1 MNDWRKKIYEILE
14 PGVREGSLSRVY
26 DIVMIVVIILCIIP
40 LVVRESRAVFDVFD
54 AIAVTV
60 FIIDYILRLITADY
74 YYKDHRL
81 RSFLRYPVS
90 PLAIID
96 LLSILPFLTPLHA
109 SFKALRLLRLII
121 ALRVIALL
129 RYSQSVQILK
139 RVFLRQKDALL
150 AVAGLTLAYIL
161 ITAIIMFQIEPET
174 FGNFLNAFYWATVS
188 LATVG
193 YGDITAVSAAGR
205 LFTIL
210 STFVGIAV
218 IALPAG
224 VITAGY
230 LDELRI
236 LKEEGTKKE
245 GGEKKSEN

>member
-1 MNDWRKKIYEILE
+1 MSNWRKKIYDIIQ
-14 PGVREGSLSRVY
+14 PGIKEGSLSRAY
-26 DIVMIVVIILCIIP
+26 DIFMIAVIILCIIP
-40 LVVRESRAVFDVFD
+40 LVVRESNEVFDVFD

-90 PLAIID
+90 PMAIID
-96 LLSILPFLTPLHA
+96 LLSILPFITPLHA

-129 RYSQSVQILK
+129 RYSRSVQILK
-139 RVFLRQKDALL
+139 RVFLRQKEALM
-150 AVAGLTLAYIL
+150 AVFGFTLAYIL
-161 ITAIIMFQIEPET
+161 ITAIIMFQIEPDT
-174 FGNFLNAFYWATVS
+174 FDNFLDAFYWATVS
-188 LATVG
+188 LTTVG

-205 LFTIL
+205 VFTIL
-210 STFVGIAV
+210 SNFVGIAV

-224 VITAGY
+224 VVTAGY
-230 LDELRI
+230 LEEMGIMDKEKK
-236 LKEEGTKKE
+236 KEE
-245 GGEKKSEN
+245 KSED